1 MLFQRQAHVCYTQ
14 KKYIF
19 NKTKFKKSREIQVIA
34 MRPYEVKR
42 LRDALDRLKI
52 EDVTK
57 LQEEIYFQERN
68 LMMLKVF
75 STTSQSL
82 ALTAAAPSSSFGI
95 SKISTIISST
105 VSIFVDGARIKTARY
120 HKKKLDNLLKEYQ
133 GVFQIYVD
141 YLKNI
146 TNRKDFPEELRAQ
159 IDEQLN
165 KVDIHMEKIMQ
176 ISQQGKTEKFN
187 MKLRKDVDLFLLKLA
202 IYPILAV
209 AINGRG
215 LKFFNSGFF
224 GSVFLCAAN
233 FLYLMPFHSFSGS
246 LEVEIN
252 SFYMKLQHI
261 KEIWYLWRSIVT
273 LIGGDNDAA

>member
-1 MLFQRQAHVCYTQ
+1 
-14 KKYIF
+14 
-19 NKTKFKKSREIQVIA
+19 

-52 EDVTK
+52 DDVTK
-57 LQEEIYFQERN
+57 LQAEIYTQERN

-82 ALTAAAPSSSFGI
+82 ALTATAPSNSFGL

-105 VSIFVDGARIKTARY
+105 ISIFVDGARIKTARY
-120 HKKKLDNLLKEYQ
+120 HKKKLDYLLKEYQ
-133 GVFQIYVD
+133 GVFKIYVD

-146 TNRKDFPEELRAQ
+146 TNRKEFPEELRIK
-159 IDEQLN
+159 IDEKLN

-176 ISQQGKTEKFN
+176 ISEQEKPEKFN
-187 MKLRKDVDLFLLKLA
+187 SKLKKDVNLFILKLA
-202 IYPILAV
+202 IYPILAA
-209 AINGRG
+209 AINAKG
-215 LKFFNSGFF
+215 LKIFNSGIF
-224 GSVFLCAAN
+224 GSLFLCAAN
-233 FLYLMPFHSFSGS
+233 LLYLMPFHSFSGS

-261 KEIWYLWRSIVT
+261 KEIWYLWQSIVG
-273 LIGGDNDAA
+273 LIGGDEA